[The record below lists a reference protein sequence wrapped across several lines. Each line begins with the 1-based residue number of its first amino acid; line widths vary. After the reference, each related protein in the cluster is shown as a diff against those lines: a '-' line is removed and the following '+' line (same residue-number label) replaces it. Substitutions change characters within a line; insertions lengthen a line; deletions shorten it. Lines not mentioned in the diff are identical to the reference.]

1 MFQIT
6 LFLLAFVLQP
16 ISARDD
22 TINDSLD
29 IENSTVKS
37 ISNLKTISYDI
48 NNTIKSIFKQ
58 DIDLPE
64 MINYIY
70 EAEIGDNLEKIASKL
85 AVSQKKIREWNNL
98 EDGPLNLS
106 LIHISEPTRPY

>member
-1 MFQIT
+1 MFPIT
-6 LFLLAFVLQP
+6 LLLVFVLEP
-16 ISARDD
+16 INARDD
-22 TINDSLD
+22 TTNDSLA
-29 IENSTVKS
+29 IEYNDDKN
-37 ISNLKTISYDI
+37 ISKIKTISYDL

-85 AVSQKKIREWNNL
+85 AVSQKR
-98 EDGPLNLS
+98 
-106 LIHISEPTRPY
+106 